1 MSSLLYSLIGLIIKF
16 VSPTLIFILRCSF
29 RGRSDGGRSV
39 RRSDQQQLSCRV
51 SCRALGDQND
61 SGPPEKLFIDHSL
74 PSGKTPPFGG
84 GQRPDDP
91 YRCAAAVWAG

>member
-16 VSPTLIFILRCSF
+16 VSPTLIFIFRCSF
-29 RGRSDGGRSV
+29 LGRSDGGQSGEQI
-39 RRSDQQQLSCRV
+39 SNNYLAAYLA
-51 SCRALGDQND
+51 ALGDQND

-74 PSGKTPPFGG
+74 PSGKTPLFGG

-91 YRCAAAVWAG
+91 HRCDAAVRAG